1 MDFLNYLLSYGGG
14 FGGGFGGYSPS
25 GFGIHPLDA
34 LAHSLR
40 TGGLDLHSW
49 LSSLG
54 GGGNPMPANA
64 NPMPA
69 LAGSPAGS
77 TLLYP
82 GGTPE
87 TAPLASPSTYS
98 AGSQMLTPGG
108 TPETSTPVGGQT
120 AAPSY
125 WNMGAQGYGAPSPS
139 GGGPGGPTGILAIP
153 QQWIAMHA
161 GLGPGADEATA
172 AALQRAAAYRAALL
186 SS

>member
-14 FGGGFGGYSPS
+14 LGGGGGGYS
-25 GFGIHPLDA
+25 GFGGIHPLDA
-34 LAHSLR
+34 LAQSLR
-40 TGGLDLHSW
+40 SGGLGLHNW

-54 GGGNPMPANA
+54 GNPLPANP

-69 LAGSPAGS
+69 LAASPTGS

-87 TAPLASPSTYS
+87 SAPMASPSTYP

-108 TPETSTPVGGQT
+108 TPETSTPVGGQP

-125 WNMGAQGYGAPSPS
+125 WDMGPQGYGAPRMSRGGTGAPS
-139 GGGPGGPTGILAIP
+139 GILAFP
-153 QQWIAMHA
+153 QQWIASHA
-161 GLGPGADEATA
+161 GLGPGADEATS

-186 SS
+186 AS